1 MSPAVPLRPRS
12 GQPLAAPGQA
22 CCVGH
27 RGARAYAPENTLV
40 AFAKA
45 AAMGCTMV
53 ELDVH
58 LSRDGAVVVHH
69 DDRLGRCTDVK
80 ARFPARS
87 TDFVSDYT
95 LAELQALDA
104 GGWYV
109 RQLAL
114 PAAQRQGFLQTLSEA
129 ELSRWVSPE
138 DQALYASGSVRIPT
152 LAATLAQARELDLV
166 VNIEIKTLPRMYPG
180 IAPAVV
186 ADVAAAGMQRSVLV
200 SSFDHEQLLEVKLLD
215 PTLLT
220 GVLTSDRL
228 ARPADY
234 LQLLAADAYHPGCYD
249 DFDSLGFNSVSARL
263 DARGIAAVRAAG
275 RMVFAWTCNHSAQM
289 QALAAAGVTGV
300 MTDYPNRFGL
310 ALP

>member
-1 MSPAVPLRPRS
+1 
-12 GQPLAAPGQA
+12 
-22 CCVGH
+22 
-27 RGARAYAPENTLV
+27 
-40 AFAKA
+40 
-45 AAMGCTMV
+45 MGCTMV

-95 LAELQALDA
+95 VAELQALDA
-104 GGWYV
+104 GSWYV

-152 LAATLAQARELDLV
+152 LAAALAQARELDLV
-166 VNIEIKTLPRMYPG
+166 VNIEIKALPRMYPG
-180 IAPAVV
+180 IARAVV

-200 SSFDHEQLLEVKLLD
+200 SSFDHEQLLEVKQLD

-275 RMVFAWTCNHSAQM
+275 HMVFAWTCNHSGQM

-310 ALP
+310 ARA